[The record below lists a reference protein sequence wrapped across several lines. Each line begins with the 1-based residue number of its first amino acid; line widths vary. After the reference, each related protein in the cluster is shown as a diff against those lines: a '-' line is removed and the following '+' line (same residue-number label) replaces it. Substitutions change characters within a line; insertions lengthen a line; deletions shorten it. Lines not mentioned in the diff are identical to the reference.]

1 MVKTTKE
8 INDKDCVDKTKQL
21 KKERKPIVYIELKH
35 KILIQL
41 ILLKM
46 NRLKKIIIFSCVL

>member
-8 INDKDCVDKTKQL
+8 INDKDCVDKTNQL

-35 KILIQL
+35 KTFDTIDIAE
-41 ILLKM
+41 
-46 NRLKKIIIFSCVL
+46 NE